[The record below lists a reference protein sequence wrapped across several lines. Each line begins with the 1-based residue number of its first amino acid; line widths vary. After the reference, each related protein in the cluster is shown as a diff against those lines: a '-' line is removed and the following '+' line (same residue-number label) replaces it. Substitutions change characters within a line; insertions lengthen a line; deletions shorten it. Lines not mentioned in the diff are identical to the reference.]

1 MKYIL
6 FIFVSVFIAVSCID
20 DKTNLDYKEINEYQ
34 NWKIEGVDASYSL
47 FPGESVTLTPK
58 VRLSIDSLNPDVSYS
73 WLLDGK
79 EVSTHASY
87 TFTADV
93 YGEYELIFNAI
104 DNKTGVAFPEAI
116 IMNVTP
122 LYKLGWLFLGRTAS
136 GASRLDM
143 LITKRQTIHY
153 LNEYGYDRWR
163 DSLLHV
169 QFATGLGE
177 QLGMG
182 PIKLVE
188 EFSYNDYVS
197 TENSEVMVLQESG
210 PVELSGNALTYAGRP
225 FDEFMGTLPEN
236 LVIQDAALSKTSKWL
251 LAEDGLLYYA
261 VANVL
266 TDLHSGRYNDDPA
279 FNGMKFT
286 SLIQTSK
293 ADNDY
298 HIDVVPAIDA
308 EGTMWAFYDDAGK
321 DNSTF
326 IINRRMRLD
335 GSWRFGITPLASL
348 I

>member
-6 FIFVSVFIAVSCID
+6 FIFISVFIAVSCID
-20 DKTNLDYKEINEYQ
+20 DETNLDYKEVNEYE
-34 NWKIEGVDASYSL
+34 NWKVEGIDASYSL

-58 VRLSIDSLNPDVSYS
+58 VRLSIDSLNPDLSYS

-79 EVSTHASY
+79 EVSTEASY

-93 YGEYELIFNAI
+93 YGDYELIFNAI
-104 DNKTGVAFPEAI
+104 DNKTSVAFPKGTT
-116 IMNVTP
+116 MNVTP

-153 LNEYGYDRWR
+153 LLDGKYDRWR
-163 DSLLHV
+163 DSLLNV

-177 QLGMG
+177 QLGTG

-188 EFSYNDYVS
+188 EFSYDDYVS

-210 PVELSGNALTYAGRP
+210 PVELSGNALTYTGRP
-225 FDEFMGTLPEN
+225 FDEFMGTFPEN
-236 LVIQDAALSKTSKWL
+236 LVIRDVALSKTSKWL
-251 LAEDGLLYYA
+251 LAENGLLYYA
-261 VANVL
+261 VANVM

-298 HIDVVPAIDA
+298 YINVVPAIDT
-308 EGTMWAFYDDAGK
+308 EGTMWAFYDE
-321 DNSTF
+321 SSR
-326 IINRRMRLD
+326 IIKPLFLIRRMK
-335 GSWRFGITPLASL
+335 
-348 I
+348 

>member
-153 LNEYGYDRWR
+153 LNYNCYDRR
-163 DSLLHV
+163 RETML
-169 QFATGLGE
+169 
-177 QLGMG
+177 QL
-182 PIKLVE
+182 
-188 EFSYNDYVS
+188 
-197 TENSEVMVLQESG
+197 Q
-210 PVELSGNALTYAGRP
+210 
-225 FDEFMGTLPEN
+225 
-236 LVIQDAALSKTSKWL
+236 
-251 LAEDGLLYYA
+251 
-261 VANVL
+261 
-266 TDLHSGRYNDDPA
+266 
-279 FNGMKFT
+279 
-286 SLIQTSK
+286 
-293 ADNDY
+293 
-298 HIDVVPAIDA
+298 
-308 EGTMWAFYDDAGK
+308 
-321 DNSTF
+321 
-326 IINRRMRLD
+326 
-335 GSWRFGITPLASL
+335 
-348 I
+348 